1 MTVIYEINTLV
12 WLGELSGRYGRRV
25 TLGDVPGE
33 VWDEVARPGID
44 TVWLMGVWER
54 SPAGLAIALADEG
67 LLASFRAA
75 LPDLAPAD
83 IAGSPYCVRNYV
95 VDAGLGGPEGLAAAR
110 AELAARGLRLI
121 LDYVPNHVAPDHP
134 WLTERPDCLVRGT
147 PDDLARDPGA
157 FLAAGGQVYARGR
170 DPYFPPWPDVVQLNA
185 FSERLRTATVDT
197 LVSIGDQADGVRCDM
212 AMLLMNDVFAKT
224 WGDLAGAA
232 PAADFWPYV
241 VPRVRER
248 HPGLLFVAEAY
259 WDLEWALQQQ
269 GFDHCYDKRLYD
281 RLVHQDAGS
290 VSAHLGAGLDYQRGL
305 VRFLENHDE
314 PRAAATL
321 PGDKERAAAVAVA
334 TLPGAT
340 LWHEG
345 QFEGRRVRPPVFLSR
360 RPEEPADESLRD
372 FYGRLLAAVA
382 PAREGDWQQLAATGW
397 PDNDTHLDLLAW
409 SWTAGRER
417 YLVVVN
423 YSGRPAQGRV
433 PLPWADL
440 AGQPCELTD
449 LLAGNTF
456 ERDGGELA
464 GPGLFVD
471 LGAWHWHLLAVGRP
485 AAGTG
490 QSSDGSPAG
499 FGRLASEA

>member
-25 TLGDVPGE
+25 LLGNVPGE
-33 VWDEVARPGID
+33 VWDEVARPGVD

-54 SPAGLAIALADEG
+54 SPAGLGIALRDDG
-67 LLASFRAA
+67 LVASFRDA
-75 LPDLAPAD
+75 LPDLTPGD

-95 VDAGLGGPEGLAAAR
+95 VDESLGGPEGLAAAR
-110 AELAARGLRLI
+110 AELAARGVRLI

-157 FLAAGGQVYARGR
+157 FLEAGGQVYARGR

-185 FSERLRTATVDT
+185 FSDGLRAAAVDT
-197 LVSIGDQADGVRCDM
+197 LAAIGDQADGVRCDM

-224 WGDLAGAA
+224 WGDRAGPA
-232 PAADFWPYV
+232 PAEDFWPYV
-241 VPRVRER
+241 IPRVRAR

-259 WDLEWALQQQ
+259 WDLEWSLQQQ
-269 GFDHCYDKRLYD
+269 GFDLCYDKRLYD
-281 RLVHQDAGS
+281 RLVHEDAGS
-290 VSAHLGAGLDYQRGL
+290 VRSHLGADLAYQRRL

-321 PGDKERAAAVAVA
+321 PGDRERAAAVAVA

-360 RPEEPADESLRD
+360 RPQEPADESLRD
-372 FYGRLLAAVA
+372 FYGRLVSAVA
-382 PAREGDWQQLAATGW
+382 PVREGDWRLLTCTGW
-397 PDNDTHLDLLAW
+397 PDNDSHDNLLAW
-409 SWTAGRER
+409 SWTAGQER
-417 YLVVVN
+417 HLVVIN
-423 YSGRPAQGRV
+423 YSDRPAQGRV
-433 PLPWADL
+433 PVPWTDFR
-440 AGQPCELTD
+440 GQSCELTE
-449 LLAGNTF
+449 LLSGNTY
-456 ERDGGELA
+456 EREGDELVD
-464 GPGLFVD
+464 PGLFIALD
-471 LGAWHWHLLAVGRP
+471 AWQWHLLSLR
-485 AAGTG
+485 
-490 QSSDGSPAG
+490 
-499 FGRLASEA
+499 R